1 MYFNSIPL
9 LEKTGVRSV
18 IAVLVISL
26 GAMSGQVHAKDG
38 VRIPANLCA
47 WEVMGWRDLN
57 GAERLTWSGLGWTMH
72 NWHHSRS
79 DNYPASYQK
88 SWPELSDTEKLL
100 AGKLGFD
107 EETWDTDECPNYSAQ
122 AQIKQDTL
130 ERVGTNRPA
139 D

>member
-9 LEKTGVRSV
+9 LSKTGAGSFVVALS
-18 IAVLVISL
+18 IALA
-26 GAMSGQVHAKDG
+26 AMSGQAQTKDG
-38 VRIPANLCA
+38 VRIPANLCS
-47 WEVMGWRDLN
+47 WEIMGWRDLN
-57 GAERLTWSGLGWTMH
+57 GAERLAWSGLGWTMH

-79 DNYPASYQK
+79 DNYPASYRK

-107 EETWDTDECPNYSAQ
+107 SETWDTDECPNYSARGQ
-122 AQIKQDTL
+122 VKQDTS
-130 ERVGTNRPA
+130 EQVGTDSSA